1 MGIIAQL
8 NIEAFKL
15 ADSVASP
22 AMNSAMHVLTESFL
36 LVLPL
41 IVIYMLLK
49 RDTNVF
55 ALVAAGILLYIVS
68 DTLKFIV
75 KEPRPCNVPELS
87 WINAPYCESSY
98 SFPSN
103 HASVLTGL
111 ALFMGKY
118 KYVRIAYAIWLV
130 AILFSRIYLG
140 LHYFTDIIAGA
151 TISLIIS
158 YFIYAYRN
166 AFAKLGIRIFPFL
179 KRWMKVN

>member
-1 MGIIAQL
+1 MGIIAQI
-8 NIEAFKL
+8 NIEAFKI
-15 ADSVASP
+15 ADSIASP
-22 AMNSAMHVLTESFL
+22 AMNTAMHILTESFL

-49 RDTNVF
+49 RDSNVF
-55 ALVAAGILLYIVS
+55 ALVAAGILLYLVS
-68 DTLKFIV
+68 DTIKFIV
-75 KEPRPCNVPELS
+75 KEPRPCNVAQFS
-87 WINAPYCESSY
+87 WINSPYCESSY

-111 ALFMGKY
+111 TVFMNKY
-118 KYVRIAYAIWLV
+118 KYIRIAYIIWLV

-158 YFIYAYRN
+158 YALYIYR
-166 AFAKLGIRIFPFL
+166 KPITRLGLACLPFL
-179 KRWMKVN
+179 KKWIKVE